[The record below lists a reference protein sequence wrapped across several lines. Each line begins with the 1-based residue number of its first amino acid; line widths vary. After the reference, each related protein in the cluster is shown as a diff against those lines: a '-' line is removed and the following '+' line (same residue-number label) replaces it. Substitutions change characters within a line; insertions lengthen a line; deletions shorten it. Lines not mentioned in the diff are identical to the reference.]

1 MIAGLLPEIAREFHS
16 STSTAAQLVTV
27 FSIGYAVSAP
37 VLASLLGRVD
47 RRVLVVAGLAGLAVS
62 NAAAALAPDLAVL
75 FAARVAAALAAGVY
89 APTAAVAAARLVSAE
104 RRGRALSV
112 ITAGLTLSIV
122 TGIPIGNLVGQQSS
136 WRTTFAGVAFLA
148 GILAIA
154 LYAMLPRI
162 APDSTAATVRDRIA
176 ALSQPGVRRVL
187 ATTLLGILAGYL
199 AYTYVAPISQAMG
212 ASSGSL
218 AVVLI
223 GFGVGAA
230 VGSTLSGIGVDRYG
244 QVPVVRAGALI
255 QALALAALAAAT
267 TASLHLGVAP
277 AAPPS
282 PCSGWAAGPTTRPN
296 STASSSSRP
305 RTRPPWSPSTAPRST
320 PGSASA
326 ARSAR

>member
-1 MIAGLLPEIAREFHS
+1 M
-16 STSTAAQLVTV
+16 
-27 FSIGYAVSAP
+27 
-37 VLASLLGRVD
+37 LASLLGRVD

-112 ITAGLTLSIV
+112 ITAGQTLSIV

-199 AYTYVAPISQAMG
+199 ATPTWRRSA
-212 ASSGSL
+212 
-218 AVVLI
+218 
-223 GFGVGAA
+223 
-230 VGSTLSGIGVDRYG
+230 R
-244 QVPVVRAGALI
+244 RW
-255 QALALAALAAAT
+255 
-267 TASLHLGVAP
+267 AP
-277 AAPPS
+277 AA
-282 PCSGWAAGPTTRPN
+282 GH
-296 STASSSSRP
+296 SR
-305 RTRPPWSPSTAPRST
+305 SC
-320 PGSASA
+320 
-326 ARSAR
+326 